1 MDLLGIYLLNLLV
14 TVAMFIVLIF
24 RAWVEF
30 KNYKILWKEFE
41 WQKTR
46 ETAIK
51 VLKDEEE
58 SFSKMEGGKDLF
70 DILCHMFQV
79 EE

>member
-1 MDLLGIYLLNLLV
+1 LDLLGIYLLNLLV